1 MKDSRLIHLNSLD
14 ATQSQNH
21 YRFHFQPIV
30 PVKHLE
36 MQAGLISALL
46 PSSYYSVNSTNNTFT
61 LDGTQYQVPP
71 GNYSATDLVSTLDA
85 MLPCSVAYSR
95 VTNTLT
101 LTSVSSMT
109 ISATRLL
116 GFSQQTSGTSL
127 VSDMAIDLSG
137 TKSIMIRVLN
147 FTDRS
152 ISSFSKST
160 TTTIARVPTNCER
173 NGVMYYFQDR
183 PIWQTLPHKALGHLE
198 VECVDDFG
206 NTIDFRGVPFSFTLE
221 VRAVPMVQDQPVETH
236 REIVNRMI
244 EDASQRDSKP
254 KGA

>member
-1 MKDSRLIHLNSLD
+1 MDGHRFESLLHP
-14 ATQSQNH
+14 N
-21 YRFHFQPIV
+21 
-30 PVKHLE
+30 L
-36 MQAGLISALL
+36 
-46 PSSYYSVNSTNNTFT
+46 
-61 LDGTQYQVPP
+61 
-71 GNYSATDLVSTLDA
+71 
-85 MLPCSVAYSR
+85 
-95 VTNTLT
+95 
-101 LTSVSSMT
+101 
-109 ISATRLL
+109 
-116 GFSQQTSGTSL
+116 
-127 VSDMAIDLSG
+127 
-137 TKSIMIRVLN
+137 
-147 FTDRS
+147 TDRS